1 MKAYVIAIEMALLWF
16 RRTVQKTILAAVPKG
31 KLMMNLP

>member
-16 RRTVQKTILAAVPKG
+16 RRTVQKTILAAVLNG